1 MASSTLRD
9 PTVILSDHT
18 NYSQWL
24 RQLKTRCQSL
34 EVWKVIEPTLT
45 NEPLQK
51 PIRPQPPLVAQYH
64 PLPAFMAGNLGI
76 EPSQLSHLSTQGAK
90 AYKEDQE
97 VYKILL
103 EDYKITN
110 REYQEEK
117 VNLDKV
123 VTYFQTTVSAH
134 IQHNCC
140 TPGSTIRQW
149 VESLMITVGVDP
161 QEEHRRARVRYLEA
175 LRPMRTP
182 GQWST
187 WLSEYDHAA
196 TEAESNRVAEA
207 VTQDSVK
214 EDFVKAVRPIAP
226 IWVATFQQHG
236 REVATVTRKAMMKL
250 FRDYMSFQHP
260 NKGKQKGAFAAAG
273 SYLADGGESTQ
284 ATDRDASLV
293 DEAASSKARGRPRN
307 QRRNGHRTKSK
318 RTVSNPDLVGWL
330 VFILSLVDGD

>member
-1 MASSTLRD
+1 
-9 PTVILSDHT
+9 
-18 NYSQWL
+18 
-24 RQLKTRCQSL
+24 
-34 EVWKVIEPTLT
+34 
-45 NEPLQK
+45 
-51 PIRPQPPLVAQYH
+51 
-64 PLPAFMAGNLGI
+64 MAGNLGI

-187 WLSEYDHAA
+187 WLLEYDHAA

-207 VTQDSVK
+207 VTQDSIK
-214 EDFVKAVRPIAP
+214 EDFVKA
-226 IWVATFQQHG
+226 HG
-236 REVATVTRKAMMKL
+236 REVATVTCKAMMKL

-273 SYLADGGESTQ
+273 SSLADGGESTQ

-293 DEAASSKARGRPRN
+293 DEAASSNARGRPRN
-307 QRRNGHRTKSK
+307 QRRNGHPTKSK

-330 VFILSLVDGD
+330 VFILRLVDGD